1 MTDPAASVH
10 RFDLRVYYED
20 TDFSARV
27 YHASYLR
34 FLERARTELLREAG
48 IHQGALHQSEDPYF
62 FVVRRMEIEWLKPA
76 LMDDLLC
83 VHTQVASQRGP
94 LLTLSQHILRDDQLL
109 LTAEV
114 LVVTIKD
121 NKPARLPEA
130 LAQRFAAY
138 GRAVSST

>member
-1 MTDPAASVH
+1 MTEPAPSVH
-10 RFDLRVYYED
+10 AFDLRVYYED

-34 FLERARTELLREAG
+34 FLERARTELLRAVG
-48 IHQGALHQSEDPYF
+48 IHQGALHLSDDPYV

-76 LMDDLLC
+76 LMDDMLR
-83 VHTQVASQRGP
+83 VETKVASQRGP
-94 LLTLSQHILRDDQLL
+94 LLTLSQRILRGDQVL

-130 LAQRFAAY
+130 LTQRFASF
-138 GRAVSST
+138 GG

>member
-1 MTDPAASVH
+1 MTKPASSFH
-10 RFDLRVYYED
+10 SFDLRVYYED

-34 FLERARTELLREAG
+34 FLERARTEMLREAG
-48 IHQGALHQSEDPYF
+48 IHQGALHQSQDPYV

-76 LMDDLLC
+76 LMDDLLT
-83 VHTQVASQRGP
+83 VHTRVASQRGP
-94 LLTLSQHILRDDQLL
+94 LLTLSQTILRDDQVL

-130 LAQRFAAY
+130 LAQRFDRYRQDTA
-138 GRAVSST
+138 

>member
-1 MTDPAASVH
+1 MTQKSGTVH
-10 RFDLRVYYED
+10 SFDLRVYYED

-48 IHQGALHQSEDPYF
+48 IHQGAMHQSDNPYF

-76 LMDDLLC
+76 LMDDFLR
-83 VHTQVASQRGP
+83 VETRAVSQRGP
-94 LLTLSQHILRDDQLL
+94 LLTLSQKIFRSDQLL

-114 LVVTIKD
+114 LVVSIKD

-130 LAQRFAAY
+130 LAQRLAAY
-138 GRAVSST
+138 GGQA